1 MLDGQLRVAER
12 ETPSETRQCVSRTA
26 HFFADAGSSQQASS
40 ASSSVNVVAPLE
52 PAQLV
57 TSYHVVPP
65 LELSMGAAAGVAVKD
80 IEW

>member
-1 MLDGQLRVAER
+1 MNASFLSAIGKNTQFFVA
-12 ETPSETRQCVSRTA
+12 T
-26 HFFADAGSSQQASS
+26 DDSQ
-40 ASSSVNVVAPLE
+40 SSSRNTPVTKVPLE

-57 TSYHVVPP
+57 TSYYGVPP